1 MQVKLGIH
9 ESVIDRV
16 SPGLEAVVTLPDR
29 TLTAKVT
36 EVASVTRPAGWWTG
50 NVVKYDTIIELPQ
63 DSGLKPGMSAEIEV
77 VLAVHDSVLMLPV
90 AAVIET
96 EEGAFCWASGATGNV
111 KRSVVLGDSND
122 VFVEVISGLSEGER

>member
-1 MQVKLGIH
+1 MPDLSQMQVKLGIH

-50 NVVKYDTIIELPQ
+50 NVVKYDTIIELPKIA
-63 DSGLKPGMSAEIEV
+63 DSSRE
-77 VLAVHDSVLMLPV
+77 
-90 AAVIET
+90 
-96 EEGAFCWASGATGNV
+96 
-111 KRSVVLGDSND
+111 
-122 VFVEVISGLSEGER
+122 